1 MSLSVVL
8 EFTLRQG
15 DFTLELHE
23 RLESK
28 AIALFGPSGSGK
40 TTVLE
45 AVAGLRCPKRGEIR
59 VGDRT
64 WYSSSTRT
72 NLPSRVRRVGYV
84 PQDMVLFPHINVRR
98 NILYGTSRGSFMP
111 LMKILELL
119 ELKQFLKRRVDE
131 LSGGERQRV
140 ALARALMSSPDLLL
154 LDEPLV
160 AMDAA
165 LRGRIL
171 PYLSRVRDE
180 FRIPL
185 IYVSHNESEVW
196 SIADW
201 VMILERGRV
210 TRSGHPED
218 VLMNN
223 EGHFK

>member
-1 MSLSVVL
+1 M
-8 EFTLRQG
+8 
-15 DFTLELHE
+15 
-23 RLESK
+23 
-28 AIALFGPSGSGK
+28 
-40 TTVLE
+40 
-45 AVAGLRCPKRGEIR
+45 
-59 VGDRT
+59 
-64 WYSSSTRT
+64 
-72 NLPSRVRRVGYV
+72 
-84 PQDMVLFPHINVRR
+84 
-98 NILYGTSRGSFMP
+98 
-111 LMKILELL
+111 
-119 ELKQFLKRRVDE
+119 
-131 LSGGERQRV
+131 SGGERQRV

-218 VLMNN
+218 VLMSN